1 MKKPPSKLMPVPGPT
16 PPPRNRGWPE
26 GKEQA
31 RHIGLPARKRGI
43 QNPGLGPLCLSSPKG
58 QQRHLS
64 HSPYLRDTGPRAQI
78 DPRSPS

>member
-31 RHIGLPARKRGI
+31 RHIGLPARKRGESRI
-43 QNPGLGPLCLSSPKG
+43 QGWVPYAY
-58 QQRHLS
+58 HL
-64 HSPYLRDTGPRAQI
+64 PRASKDI
-78 DPRSPS
+78 